1 MQTKV
6 KPITPLLMILPSKL
20 LTDNPNLSIAC
31 PTPVVSIYNNK
42 CDRKPGPMNIR
53 LVPLT
58 ASHLTALLRG
68 MDNTGW
74 LGSGYCVKQR
84 KERGS

>member
-20 LTDNPNLSIAC
+20 TYSSLITQNPNHSFAC

-42 CDRKPGPMNIR
+42 CDSVSVETPDP
-53 LVPLT
+53 
-58 ASHLTALLRG
+58 
-68 MDNTGW
+68 
-74 LGSGYCVKQR
+74 
-84 KERGS
+84 